1 MSLSRASHE
10 RRALRPIDARPTRTR
25 EVFDILR
32 TSIIQGELASGSLH
46 SVAELAESLQV
57 SRTPV
62 REALID
68 LAGRGMVR
76 FERNRGV
83 RILQMS
89 AEDLE
94 EIISI
99 RVLLEVPTVREA
111 VEQMTPEAL
120 NELESFVRAMEKAAT
135 KHDEATVGALD
146 RAFHHALLLQAGN
159 RRLAD
164 YVDRLRDM
172 IRSRG
177 ITTAGESRTLQQIA
191 QEHRDLLDLVRVRD
205 VGGVSVAMQAHI
217 AHTRELL
224 IAQQRGR
231 EAEDVGKKKPRERVP
246 VG

>member
-1 MSLSRASHE
+1 M
-10 RRALRPIDARPTRTR
+10 DARPTRTR
-25 EVFDILR
+25 EVFDVLR
-32 TSIIQGELASGSLH
+32 TSIIQGELAPGSLH
-46 SVAELAESLQV
+46 SVAELAESLHV

-83 RILQMS
+83 RVLQMS
-89 AEDLE
+89 ADDLE
-94 EIISI
+94 EIIAI
-99 RVLLEVPTVREA
+99 RVLLEVPTVRQA
-111 VEQMTPEAL
+111 VRQMTTAAL
-120 NELESFVRAMEKAAT
+120 EELESFVRAMEKAAA
-135 KHDEATVGALD
+135 KHDEASVGALD
-146 RAFHHALLLQAGN
+146 RAFHHALLLRAGN

-191 QEHRDLLDLVRVRD
+191 QEHRDLLDLVRAGD
-205 VGGVSVAMQAHI
+205 AKAVSDAMQAHI
-217 AHTRELL
+217 AHTREIL
-224 IAQQRGR
+224 IAQQRSR
-231 EAEDVGKKKPRERVP
+231 EAEDLGKKRSREHVP